1 MGGELQEVENLL
13 RKGVD
18 SSDDNNI
25 GILNEISIIL
35 SLLDTAIRNAAENGH
50 LEIVKLLIQDNRVD
64 PSVNNCSIKLFCFYF
79 FNFYL
84 KSVKKIWVNFSRNFV
99 TSNFFHFCQMRNS
112 QTQASHLKSN
122 FLSVFQF
129 FYQFSSQKEVS
140 NSTSNFFQV
149 KVNKGQM
156 FIRSG

>member
-1 MGGELQEVENLL
+1 
-13 RKGVD
+13 
-18 SSDDNNI
+18 
-25 GILNEISIIL
+25 
-35 SLLDTAIRNAAENGH
+35 
-50 LEIVKLLIQDNRVD
+50 
-64 PSVNNCSIKLFCFYF
+64 
-79 FNFYL
+79 
-84 KSVKKIWVNFSRNFV
+84 
-99 TSNFFHFCQMRNS
+99 MRNS
-112 QTQASHLKSN
+112 QIQASHLKSN